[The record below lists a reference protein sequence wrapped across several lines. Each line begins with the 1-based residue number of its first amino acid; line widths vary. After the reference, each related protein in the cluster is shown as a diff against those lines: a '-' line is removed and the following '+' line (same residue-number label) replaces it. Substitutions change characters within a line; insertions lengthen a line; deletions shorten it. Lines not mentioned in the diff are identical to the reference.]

1 MTRSTQVA
9 TGDQI
14 ITSAGARRV
23 LAALRIVVGLY
34 FLWAFVDKTF
44 GLRFTTQP
52 DAAWIRG
59 GTPAQGFIEYVA
71 SSSPAAG
78 LFQVFANPLGDALFM
93 IGLLGIGT
101 ALVLGIGI
109 KVAALSGTLLMA
121 MMWLAAFPPDGAG
134 EATNPLIDDHW
145 IMALVMILVALT
157 RGGDTWGLGRW
168 WSTKVGDS
176 WLR

>member
-1 MTRSTQVA
+1 MSSSSRVA
-9 TGDQI
+9 SGDHI
-14 ITSAGARRV
+14 ITSPGARRV
-23 LAALRIVVGLY
+23 LAVLRIVLGLY

-44 GLRFTTQP
+44 GLRFTTAP
-52 DAAWIRG
+52 DAAWLRG

-78 LFQVFANPLGDALFM
+78 LFELFANPLGDALFM
-93 IGLLGIGT
+93 AALLGIGT
-101 ALVLGIGI
+101 ALVLGIGV
-109 KVAALSGTLLMA
+109 KVAALSGTVLMA
-121 MMWLAAFPPDGAG
+121 MMWLASFPPAGAG

-145 IMALVMILVALT
+145 IMALVMILIALSH
-157 RGGDTWGLGRW
+157 GGDTWGLGRW